1 MRCVQACGV
10 ALTKKPNKKMTTIK
24 FVKIVMGAVLLAGVV
39 AQAQAQDKPVDPSGT
54 YIWTQPGRNGG
65 PDRTNTLVLKVDAG
79 NLTGSV
85 TSPGRGGAAPTPT
98 DITDGKVT
106 GSDVSFSVV
115 RTMGGNPV
123 TIKYSGT
130 VADGAIKGKIEMDRN
145 GTPTSRDWT
154 ATLQK

>member
-1 MRCVQACGV
+1 
-10 ALTKKPNKKMTTIK
+10 MTTSK
-24 FVKIVMGAVLLAGVV
+24 FAKIVMGAVLLTGVL

-54 YIWTQPGRNGG
+54 YIWVQAGRNGG

-79 NLTGSV
+79 ALTGSV
-85 TSPGRGGAAPTPT
+85 TSPGRGGAAPTPN

-106 GSDVSFSVV
+106 GSDISFNVV
-115 RTMGGNPV
+115 RTMGGNDV

>member
-1 MRCVQACGV
+1 
-10 ALTKKPNKKMTTIK
+10 MTTSK
-24 FVKIVMGAVLLAGVV
+24 FAKIVMGAVLLTGVL

-54 YIWTQPGRNGG
+54 YMWTQPGRNGG

-79 NLTGSV
+79 KLTGSV

-115 RTMGGNPV
+115 RDFGGNSV
-123 TIKYSGT
+123 TIKYSGK
-130 VADGAIKGKIEMDRN
+130 VADGAIKGTIDMDRN
-145 GTPTSRDWT
+145 GTPSSRPWE
-154 ATLQK
+154 AKLQK